1 MPVWDNPCGCQSVLR
16 ASFRVPN
23 KKDRAQNPWYRWF
36 LWELEKKTVPFLDRS
51 SPTILFLTNKM
62 KRQLLVQVA
71 PRHTGERIYCVSG
84 TQNICAWIRTYFQS
98 LCGRSSN
105 LDSFEKQGFSGM
117 IHSFLSHG
125 TSWDQCQP
133 SLLIP
138 VLVKHGNGTSPSD
151 RWFHHL

>member
-1 MPVWDNPCGCQSVLR
+1 MWMSVSFESIIPCSQQKRSRPKSMIQVISVR
-16 ASFRVPN
+16 IR
-23 KKDRAQNPWYRWF
+23 
-36 LWELEKKTVPFLDRS
+36 KKTVPFLDRS

-71 PRHTGERIYCVSG
+71 PRHTGETIYCVSG

-133 SLLIP
+133 SLWIP

>member
-1 MPVWDNPCGCQSVLR
+1 MWMSVSFESIIPCSQQKRSRPKSMIQVISVR
-16 ASFRVPN
+16 IR
-23 KKDRAQNPWYRWF
+23 
-36 LWELEKKTVPFLDRS
+36 KKTVPFLDRS

-71 PRHTGERIYCVSG
+71 PRHTGETIYCVSG

-133 SLLIP
+133 SLWIP

-151 RWFHHL
+151 R